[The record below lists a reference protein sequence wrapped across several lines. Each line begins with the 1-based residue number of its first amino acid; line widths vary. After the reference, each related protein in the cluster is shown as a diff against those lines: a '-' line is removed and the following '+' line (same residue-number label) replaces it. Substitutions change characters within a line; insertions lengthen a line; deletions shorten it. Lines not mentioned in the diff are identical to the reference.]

1 MTGGVVVILG
11 KTGKNFGAG
20 MSGGEVFI
28 FDEDKGFRNR
38 LNPTMVRIDEFKEDR
53 DLELVQRMLANH
65 VIYTNSSKAKRIL
78 DRWKEHIPKFL
89 KVIPAAY
96 AEVVERQLAQ
106 GKDVRVAPPAPAER
120 RKVA

>member
-1 MTGGVVVILG
+1 
-11 KTGKNFGAG
+11 
-20 MSGGEVFI
+20 
-28 FDEDKGFRNR
+28 
-38 LNPTMVRIDEFKEDR
+38 MVRIDEFKEDR
-53 DLELVQRMLANH
+53 DIELVKRMLANH

-78 DRWKEHIPKFL
+78 ENWKEYLPRIR

>member
-1 MTGGVVVILG
+1 VVVILG

-28 FDEDKGFRNR
+28 LDEDKSFKTR

-53 DLELVQRMLANH
+53 DIELVKRMLTNH

-78 DRWKEHIPKFL
+78 ENWKENIPKFL

-96 AEVVERQLAQ
+96 AEVVERHLAQ
-106 GKDVRVAPPAPAER
+106 GKDVRVAAPPPAER